1 MNIEANTEA
10 NTDATI
16 EWLEQLAE
24 DNYNQCTGWVN
35 SEFKVTANPQRAS
48 FCCLGVAREVLR
60 QFDDQDVIP
69 DTADDDSNLW
79 DGASA
84 LEMLTYDE
92 TNVLGI
98 KDPEE
103 FSRMNDSRK
112 MSFPEIAKEAI
123 SEPHYYFTEETAEA
137 IEEHFYG

>member
-1 MNIEANTEA
+1 MNIEA

-16 EWLEQLAE
+16 EWLKQLAE

-35 SEFKVTANPQRAS
+35 SECKVIADPQRAS

-60 QFDDQDVIP
+60 QFDDEGVVP
-69 DTADDDSNLW
+69 YTADDANTVW
-79 DGASA
+79 DGSSA

-98 KDPEE
+98 KNPED
-103 FSRMNDSRK
+103 FARMNDSNK
-112 MSFPEIAKEAI
+112 MSFPEIAEEAI
-123 SEPHYYFTEETAEA
+123 SAPYRYFNAETAEA